1 MEEKIDPRSVD
12 AMKSFAASLEEAD
25 NKFKSLERR
34 MSKFNTDMDTIRART
49 SDFGQSMKEMTR
61 VESFETSPQMN
72 ATQASSTTATPA
84 PVAPA
89 GNTMARSPTDSV
101 SKVEIGTI
109 RIDVSGVTDKT
120 DKEKLA
126 RDISNRVAKELKSKM
141 GGPMSSGGYNRGV

>member
-72 ATQASSTTATPA
+72 AAQASSATATPA

-89 GNTMARSPTDSV
+89 SNPMARGPSDSV

>member
-72 ATQASSTTATPA
+72 ATQPNSAIATPA
-84 PVAPA
+84 PVSPA
-89 GNTMARSPTDSV
+89 GNTMARSPTDFV